1 MLRQLIVN
9 NIALI
14 EHVEISFGEGLHVIT
29 GETGAGK
36 SIVVD
41 AVCLLLGGR
50 TDRELIRAG
59 CEKAYV
65 EGTFDLADSHA
76 VLSWLETHDYDTEE
90 YLVISREI
98 NISGRS
104 VCRIQ
109 GISVPVAQLKELASM
124 LMDIHGQHEHQSLL
138 NDALHLYYL
147 DSFGDKNHD
156 ALLLDTKEKY
166 VLYHDAYLKYSKLK
180 KSILDK
186 EEKIALLREQETE
199 LADAH
204 LSEGEE
210 NVLLQENERLKNHE
224 KIEHAFEIARNALI
238 SDEKS
243 TATGQ
248 IRTAMPALSSIENMG
263 PDFSELSKRTESLYY
278 DAEDIGILIQKKL
291 DNLDYDAEACA
302 HVEERLD
309 LIRKLSRKYG
319 PTTKDMLH
327 KLQEIREELN
337 ISENLEDHLN
347 AAKEYARRSY
357 KDYMEAA
364 SKLSLSRKSLAEALS
379 KKVEN
384 QLSDLNMPGIKFVVE
399 LNRES
404 TSPSP
409 NGQEK
414 ARFLIAPNLGEDL
427 KPLSK
432 IASGGELS
440 RIMLAIKSISA
451 EKSDIP
457 SMVFDEIDSGISGRT
472 AQVVAQK
479 LWDIARYRQVICVTH
494 LQQIAAMATRHYLIK
509 KNIGVDRT
517 NTYVTEL
524 NGEER
529 ISEINR
535 MLSGVTENSDSGR
548 IHARTMLEEAESYR
562 CGKQ

>member
-1 MLRQLIVN
+1 
-9 NIALI
+9 
-14 EHVEISFGEGLHVIT
+14 
-29 GETGAGK
+29 
-36 SIVVD
+36 
-41 AVCLLLGGR
+41 
-50 TDRELIRAG
+50 
-59 CEKAYV
+59 
-65 EGTFDLADSHA
+65 
-76 VLSWLETHDYDTEE
+76 
-90 YLVISREI
+90 
-98 NISGRS
+98 
-104 VCRIQ
+104 
-109 GISVPVAQLKELASM
+109 
-124 LMDIHGQHEHQSLL
+124 
-138 NDALHLYYL
+138 
-147 DSFGDKNHD
+147 
-156 ALLLDTKEKY
+156 
-166 VLYHDAYLKYSKLK
+166 
-180 KSILDK
+180 
-186 EEKIALLREQETE
+186 
-199 LADAH
+199 
-204 LSEGEE
+204 
-210 NVLLQENERLKNHE
+210 
-224 KIEHAFEIARNALI
+224 
-238 SDEKS
+238 
-243 TATGQ
+243 
-248 IRTAMPALSSIENMG
+248 
-263 PDFSELSKRTESLYY
+263 
-278 DAEDIGILIQKKL
+278 
-291 DNLDYDAEACA
+291 
-302 HVEERLD
+302 
-309 LIRKLSRKYG
+309 
-319 PTTKDMLH
+319 MLH

>member
-65 EGTFDLADSHA
+65 EGTFDLVDSQA
-76 VLSWLETHDYDTEE
+76 VLSWLESHDYDTEE
-90 YLVISREI
+90 QLVISREI

-104 VCRIQ
+104 ICRIQ
-109 GISVPVAQLKELASM
+109 GISVPAAQLKELASM

-147 DSFGDKNHD
+147 DSFGDEKHD
-156 ALLLDTKEKY
+156 ALLIDTKEKY
-166 VLYHDAYLKYSKLK
+166 YLYHDAYLKYSKLK
-180 KSILDK
+180 KSIHDK

-210 NVLLQENERLKNHE
+210 NVLLKENERLKNHE
-224 KIEHAFEIARNALI
+224 KIEHAFEIARNALL

-243 TATGQ
+243 TAIGQ
-248 IRTAMPALSSIENMG
+248 IRTAMLALSSIENLG
-263 PDFSELSKRTESLYY
+263 PDFSELSKRAESLYY

-302 HVEERLD
+302 RVEERLD

-327 KLQEIREELN
+327 KLQEIRKELH
-337 ISENLEDHLN
+337 ISENLEEHLN
-347 AAKEYARRSY
+347 AARDHARRSY

-364 SKLSLSRKSLAEALS
+364 AKLSLSRKSLAELFTV
-379 KKVEN
+379 KVEK
-384 QLSDLNMPGIKFVVE
+384 QLSDLNMPGIKFIVE
-399 LNRES
+399 FYTES
-404 TSPSP
+404 NYPSPS
-409 NGQEK
+409 GQEK

-509 KNIGVDRT
+509 KSIGADRT

-524 NGEER
+524 KGEER

-535 MLSGVTENSDSGR
+535 MLSGVTENSSSGW
-548 IHARTMLEEAESYR
+548 IHAKNMLEEAESYR
-562 CGKQ
+562 CEKD